1 MINKENPLTLGALLL
16 GALLLVGCTNTA
28 PSHLIFH
35 QNLLFGADISTA
47 SATGAVPDRLNVSI
61 GYDRQTNAIIPKT
74 RICYESKSSENKTSE
89 ETPSENMTLVSCDLS
104 NAHSEVKSTEFEAM
118 SVISKSYIGMNW
130 FGTDKISERFAT
142 GDAAAEMAKSPELI
156 EALNYKDETNK

>member
-1 MINKENPLTLGALLL
+1 
-16 GALLLVGCTNTA
+16 
-28 PSHLIFH
+28 
-35 QNLLFGADISTA
+35 
-47 SATGAVPDRLNVSI
+47 
-61 GYDRQTNAIIPKT
+61 
-74 RICYESKSSENKTSE
+74 
-89 ETPSENMTLVSCDLS
+89 MTLVSCDLS